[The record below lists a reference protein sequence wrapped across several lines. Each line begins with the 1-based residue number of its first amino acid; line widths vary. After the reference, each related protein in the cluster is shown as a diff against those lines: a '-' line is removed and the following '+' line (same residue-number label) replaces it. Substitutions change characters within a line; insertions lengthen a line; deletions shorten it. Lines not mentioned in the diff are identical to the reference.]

1 MFTRN
6 WTDPYCLDTEKM
18 PTNDAQREQL
28 TMDIIEK
35 YRHYRNPY
43 SHWTRES
50 SSFKNCIRIGDY
62 REAIARVNDG
72 VDDDQTVYQDQT
84 LKCPSVLIAKKFYY
98 MRDNKSIGRSDFSG
112 NDLLYMYKKL
122 KEKGLNKPVIEAYAK
137 KQRWDVRA
145 VFAEMDRLLE
155 IPEEERFKSKNL
167 EIPKVIRQR
176 KSLYKD
182 LITVIQKGKMR
193 G

>member
-6 WTDPYCLDTEKM
+6 WTDPYCLDIEKT
-18 PTNDAQREQL
+18 PTNDAQRAQL

-35 YRHYRNPY
+35 YRHYKNPC
-43 SHWTRES
+43 SRWTKEDS
-50 SSFKNCIRIGDY
+50 TFKLCMKTGDY

-84 LKCPSVLIAKKFYY
+84 LKCPSVLVARNFYY
-98 MRDNKSIGRSDFSG
+98 LSDKDISSKG
-112 NDLLYMYKKL
+112 NDILYLYRKL

-145 VFAEMDRLLE
+145 VFKEMDRLLK
-155 IPEEERFKSKNL
+155 IPEEERFKSKNP

-182 LITVIQKGKMR
+182 LIAVIQKAKMR